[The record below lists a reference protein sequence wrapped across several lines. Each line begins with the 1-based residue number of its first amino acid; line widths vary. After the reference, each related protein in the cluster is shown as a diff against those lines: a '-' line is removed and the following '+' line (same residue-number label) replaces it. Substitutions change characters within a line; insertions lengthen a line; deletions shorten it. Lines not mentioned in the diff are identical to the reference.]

1 MKKKLLYVSN
11 VDLEGGLIPGVVEKI
26 KGQCAAFDRN
36 NTETAVLYPG
46 KGGEITIAHTD
57 GSKRSYKG
65 ARDTGL
71 QQGFLNKLKQHLSLA
86 WYGSL
91 NFDHCA
97 EDILAYGYDAIYLRF
112 YLPGKDLIHFLKK
125 VRQKS
130 PGTLILLEYPT
141 LNVGPLM
148 KTDKARWIS
157 YLINKPRIKRMN
169 AAADFIITL
178 TKDKVLFDKP
188 AVFMPNGF
196 EFSAIKVLGPVQPPD
211 PVVLIGVASDCA
223 HYHGYDKIIKG
234 LGEYYRNNPE
244 QHVEFRIIS
253 SLIGHN
259 MAALRKLA
267 EEEHVQDRVLFC
279 GTRTKAELAGEY
291 QQSHIG
297 IGTLALH
304 RIGLMDNYSLK
315 HREYAAFGLP
325 FIMSLGDDA
334 FEDSPFVFTVERDEA
349 PVDIKRLLDFYQGIV
364 RKDHNYPEKFRS
376 SMQQKLSWDTQMQ
389 QVFSV
394 IHKR

>member
-1 MKKKLLYVSN
+1 MMKKLLYVSN
-11 VDLEGGLIPGVVEKI
+11 VDLEGEMIPGVVEKI
-26 KGQCAAFDRN
+26 KGQCAAFERN
-36 NTETAVLYPG
+36 NIDTTVLYPG
-46 KGGEITIAHTD
+46 KEGQLIIRKAD
-57 GSKRSYKG
+57 GTRKSYKG
-65 ARDTGL
+65 ARDAGL
-71 QQGFLNKLKQHLSLA
+71 QAGIFNKLKQHLLLA
-86 WYGSL
+86 WYGTM
-91 NFDHCA
+91 NFDHCL
-97 EDILAYGYDAIYLRF
+97 EDILASGYDAIYLRF
-112 YLPGKDLIHFLKK
+112 YLPGKDLVRFLKK
-125 VRQKS
+125 IRQKS
-130 PGTLILLEYPT
+130 QATLILLEYPT

-148 KTDKARWIS
+148 KTDKARWVS

-169 AAADFIITL
+169 AAADYIITL
-178 TKDKVLFDKP
+178 TKDEVLFDKP

-196 EFSAIKVLGPVQPPD
+196 EFSAIQVLKPYQPLD

-223 HYHGYDKIIKG
+223 HYHGYDKIIRG
-234 LGEYYRNNPE
+234 MGAYYRNNPGR
-244 QHVEFRIIS
+244 HVEFRIIS

-259 MAALRKLA
+259 MTALRKLA
-267 EEEHVQDRVLFC
+267 EEEQVQERVLFC
-279 GTRTKAELAGEY
+279 GTRTRTELAGEY
-291 QQSHIG
+291 QHSHIG

-304 RIGLMDNYSLK
+304 RIGLLDNYSLK

-349 PVDIKRLLDFYQGIV
+349 PVDIKRLLDFYQDIV